1 MQYEECRGGAYMDK
15 VSENA
20 PARQT
25 YRRIAGKIGGGGK
38 QKISI
43 SASKTIKKRC
53 FCSIVCLLAGSNS

>member
-38 QKISI
+38 QKFRFQPPKPSKRDA
-43 SASKTIKKRC
+43 SAQLFAS
-53 FCSIVCLLAGSNS
+53 